1 MHVFATKG
9 IKYYCNLL
17 TSVYQNKRKENIKEI
32 KWTQNDTHL
41 YLNNQKLQRVTI
53 HNLSNHNKRT
63 QTPTQPRTLKR

>member
-1 MHVFATKG
+1 MHVSAMKG
-9 IKYYCNLL
+9 IKYYFNLL

-32 KWTQNDTHL
+32 KWTHL

-63 QTPTQPRTLKR
+63 QIPTQPRTLKR